1 MFLGTA
7 ALALA
12 FGPVGAARVEKSFGP
27 PSELGNRTV
36 LQAAVHSSS
45 LGKERSLHLTGASR
59 GT

>member
-1 MFLGTA
+1 MLLGTA

-12 FGPVGAARVEKSFGP
+12 VGPVGAARVEKSFGP

-36 LQAAVHSSS
+36 LQSSS